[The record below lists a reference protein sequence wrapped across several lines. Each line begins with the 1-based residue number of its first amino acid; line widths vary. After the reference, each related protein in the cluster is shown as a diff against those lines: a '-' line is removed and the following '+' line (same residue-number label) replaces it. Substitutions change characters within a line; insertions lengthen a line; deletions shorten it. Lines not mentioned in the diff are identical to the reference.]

1 MRIFRILFVLPLL
14 VPLVSNGQGRS
25 PVLKDPAGE
34 RSPFYLK
41 IDRSTEEL
49 FNAFLLVKKAN
60 SGDPV
65 ARHELGLR
73 YLTGQAFTPDTGRA
87 ALWIGR
93 SAEQEYL
100 PAIYNFGILENNGW
114 GTPWDPFGAFLNI
127 RTAAEG
133 GLVEGMYMYG
143 LLLTDDLVVPRD
155 YAGAYR
161 WIRAAADSGYAFAME
176 ALEDFRKTGILA
188 RMLKAGGKPA
198 SSKTSGTADA
208 NVPGRHPAPAGRVDS
223 ASVTGG
229 TPKAP
234 PSAGGPGT
242 PGGTGTPGGPG
253 GPQKRKP
260 ALQPVFLDMETDT
273 LADPDDATLIA
284 EALHWR
290 EERTA
295 EDTGREKQAV
305 PPPPDSIDTEDLIA
319 DMRGTSPE
327 ALTIGARRAQMGW
340 GVRADTIE
348 ASINYLR
355 AIRCDSR
362 WSPVLL
368 WRLVH
373 TPGYFERLKEAIV
386 GAGGGSAP
394 GGSVDTSA
402 GSAAT
407 RAGYLWASLVA
418 MGFDGQLTGEQ
429 ALGYLRRAASGRDT
443 DALIEL
449 ALCYYAGY
457 WVVRDAA
464 RGDSLMEL
472 AAGLGSREAEVRLA
486 MSRLRGSVGGEPE
499 PGLVGKLREWEA
511 AGSVLSQ
518 VMLGYCYEEGTGV
531 EADLPVAVSYYRKAA
546 QRGSRVAY
554 DALRRLYDDRRPDE
568 EPFRFPGE

>member
-1 MRIFRILFVLPLL
+1 MRYFRILFVFSLF
-14 VPLVSNGQGRS
+14 VPLPSNGQGRS

-49 FNAFLLVKKAN
+49 FNSFLLVKKAN

-93 SAEQEYL
+93 AAEQKYL
-100 PAIYNFGILENNGW
+100 PAVYNFGILENNGW

-161 WIRAAADSGYAFAME
+161 WIRAAADSGYAFALE

-188 RMLKAGGKPA
+188 RMLKAGEKSA
-198 SSKTSGTADA
+198 SSKTPGTDDA
-208 NVPGRHPAPAGRVDS
+208 KDPTRPPAPAGGADS
-223 ASVTGG
+223 ASV
-229 TPKAP
+229 A
-234 PSAGGPGT
+234 AGT
-242 PGGTGTPGGPG
+242 PGSTPPAGGQVTPGGPG
-253 GPQKRKP
+253 GPQTQTP
-260 ALQPVFLDMETDT
+260 TLQPVFLDMETDT

-284 EALHWR
+284 EALHW
-290 EERTA
+290 EDERTA
-295 EDTGREKQAV
+295 GDTGREKRPV
-305 PPPPDSIDTEDLIA
+305 PSPDSIDIDRLMA

-327 ALTIGARRAQMGW
+327 ALTLGARRAQMGW
-340 GVRADTIE
+340 GVRPDTIE

-373 TPGYFERLKEAIV
+373 TPGYFERLEEAIV
-386 GAGGGSAP
+386 GAGNGTASS
-394 GGSVDTSA
+394 GSVDTPA

-429 ALGYLRRAASGRDT
+429 ALGYLRRAAAGRDT

-486 MSRLRGSVGGEPE
+486 MSRLRGSIGGDPE
-499 PGLVGKLREWEA
+499 PGLAEKLREWA
-511 AGSVLSQ
+511 AGGSVLSQ
-518 VMLGYCYEEGTGV
+518 VMLGYCYEEGAGV
-531 EADLPVAVSYYRKAA
+531 ETDFPAAVSFYRKAA

-554 DALRRLYDDRRPDE
+554 DALKRLYDDRRPDDE
-568 EPFRFPGE
+568 IFRFPGE